1 MNHPTLSRSRSKL
14 NRRFASF
21 YKKSLYYISLMSY
34 VKSFKELA
42 RKRRCFSFAGA
53 KVDTFHNMT
62 KHSRN
67 FFKRN
72 LKKKLRHII
81 IYYIEGGAEKEGGKA
96 LLREIRG
103 FSRPKSGREKYGF
116 RNIEKRDEEDLLRL
130 VNLFSS
136 PCK

>member
-34 VKSFKELA
+34 VKSFKELD

-62 KHSRN
+62 KHSGN
-67 FFKRN
+67 FFQRN
-72 LKKKLRHII
+72 LKKNQDTLLYII
-81 IYYIEGGAEKEGGKA
+81 IGQEKGWHYVIIDFGQP
-96 LLREIRG
+96 
-103 FSRPKSGREKYGF
+103 FS
-116 RNIEKRDEEDLLRL
+116 
-130 VNLFSS
+130 LFSNRAKYFHS
-136 PCK
+136 ILHTPSSSTIGITILSDAESA